1 MREAPSPDGEN
12 ARVVPTYSLAI
23 VIARGDTE
31 SRVYLR
37 HTTRCKDG
45 KTHTY
50 WRLVR
55 SVRRGGKVHQE
66 TVAQLGELDAQGRA
80 GARALARQ
88 ITGRAEQY
96 EMFEDRLPA
105 PTSVEVRL
113 DRVQIE
119 RSRSFGSVWLG
130 WTLWRALELDRLCS
144 ELMVDGREQIPW
156 ATMAAILTIARLCEP
171 SSELHIAEDWYRR
184 TALEDLLG
192 VPSDQ
197 VNDDRL
203 YRALDRLLPHKAAI
217 EQHLKNRLGELFS
230 LDYDLLLY
238 DVTSTYFEGLAPVNP
253 QAKRGHSRDHRPDCK
268 QVCIALVVTREGI
281 PLGYEVF
288 DGNRV
293 DVTTVEE
300 IVGTMEARY
309 GLAQRVWVMDR
320 GMTSAANLGWLQKTG
335 RRYLIGTAK
344 SDLKKF
350 AGAIVDARDW
360 RTVREGLEVK
370 LCPGPDG
377 AETFVLCRSA
387 DRREKEKAMHERFSS
402 RIEEGLV
409 SLGRR
414 IAGAQKK
421 LDRGPIE
428 RQIGRLLGRNSR
440 AAGRYT
446 IRLAD
451 DASAASGLRLDW
463 SARADW
469 DDWSRHSEGC
479 YVLRTN
485 VHDWTP
491 EALWQTYVQLTEAEA
506 AFRIHKSDLSIR
518 PIWHHKQG
526 RVQAH
531 IFVCFLAYVLWKTL
545 EQWQKR
551 AGLGNSPRTILF
563 ELRHVQSV
571 DVVLPL
577 ANETGRELRIRCV
590 VRPDRA
596 QAALLDRLGL
606 RLPERLRT
614 PPSFA
619 KM

>member
-1 MREAPSPDGEN
+1 
-12 ARVVPTYSLAI
+12 
-23 VIARGDTE
+23 
-31 SRVYLR
+31 VYLR
-37 HTTRCKDG
+37 HSTVRKDG

-55 SVRRGGKVHQE
+55 SVRRGGKVEQQ

-80 GARALARQ
+80 RAQALARQ
-88 ITGRAEQY
+88 MTGRAEQY
-96 EMFEDRLPA
+96 ELFEDQTPTA
-105 PTSVEVRL
+105 TSVEVRL
-113 DRVQIE
+113 DRVRLE
-119 RSRSFGSVWLG
+119 RSRSFGDVWLG
-130 WTLWRALELDRLCS
+130 WTLWRALELDRLCDD
-144 ELMVDGREQIPW
+144 VIVGGRATVPW
-156 ATMAAILTIARLCEP
+156 STMAAILTIARLCEP

-197 VNDDRL
+197 INDDRL
-203 YRALDRLLPHKAAI
+203 YRALDRLLPHKVAI
-217 EQHLKNRLGELFS
+217 EQHLRNRLGELFA

-238 DVTSTYFEGLAPVNP
+238 DVTSTYFEGLAARNP

-300 IVGTMEARY
+300 IVGTMEERY
-309 GLAQRVWVMDR
+309 GLAQRIWVMDR
-320 GMTSAANLGWLQKTG
+320 GMTSAANIAWLQQTG

-344 SDLKKF
+344 ADLKKF
-350 AGAIVDARDW
+350 AGAIADANDW

-387 DRREKEKAMHERFSS
+387 DRRDKEKAMHKRFAA

-409 SLGRR
+409 SLAAR
-414 IAGAQKK
+414 IARARKR

-428 RQIGRLLGRNSR
+428 RQIGRLLGRNAR
-440 AAGRYT
+440 AAGRYAV
-446 IRLAD
+446 RLVD
-451 DASAASGLRLDW
+451 DASAKSELRLDW
-463 SARADW
+463 SVRAEW
-469 DDWSRHSEGC
+469 DDWSRNSEGC

-485 VHDWTP
+485 VNDWTP

-506 AFRIHKSDLSIR
+506 AFRIHKSDLSLR
-518 PIWHHKQG
+518 PVWHHEQQ

-551 AGLGNSPRTILF
+551 AGLGDSPRTILF
-563 ELRHVQSV
+563 ELRHIQSV

-577 ANETGRELRIRCV
+577 ACDTDRELRIRCV

-606 RLPERLRT
+606 RLPDRLRAPASIT
-614 PPSFA
+614 A
-619 KM
+619 M